1 VILGADYQP
10 VKTAAGRYDGRGFRG
25 RTSNYRAGPTIFS
38 PWVPGSH
45 PHSSGRLNDTLRDQL
60 QADLGQSLR
69 ITGELG
75 GGGMS
80 RVFVADDLAL
90 GRRVVVKVLAP
101 ELAAGVNVER
111 FRREILLAASL
122 QHPHIVPVL
131 TAGAVADSAG
141 HPAALPHFTMPF
153 IEGDSL
159 RARLTRDGKLS
170 IRDAV
175 AIIRDVAKGL
185 AYAHAHGVVHRDI
198 KPDNILLSSGSAA
211 VTDFGVAKALST
223 ARIAEPGGPLTVV
236 GMSLGTPAYMAP
248 EQAAGD
254 PDADHRVD
262 LYALGVVAYEML
274 AGAPPFSARSPQAL
288 IAAHLVEPPAPLAT
302 RRPDVPPALA
312 ALVMRCLE
320 KDPARRPQTADEV
333 LAGLDAA
340 PPPARRL
347 PLVAAGVVLLALVVL
362 AVLAIGRSGA
372 RRGAG
377 PDLTAI
383 AVLPLVNTSGNPQD
397 EYFSDG
403 MTDELAAALSRVH
416 GLRIASRTST
426 YAYKGRQDVD
436 VREVGRQLGVG
447 AVLEGTVRREGS
459 RLRLSAQLTN
469 VGDGLSIWSDRFER
483 EVKDVFAVQDELASA
498 IASALAP
505 RLVASGADSAASRGA
520 GAAKRT
526 DDLVAYDFYLRGRYF
541 WHQRGEDA
549 LRMAARHFEDAI
561 ARDPEFAAAHAGLA
575 DVLALLPVYGNTPGD
590 SAYPR
595 AREHAERAISLDP
608 ELADAHVTLGLV
620 LKSQGEWA
628 EGERVLTRAL
638 ALDAGSAA
646 AHQWHGELLVVTGR
660 LREAAAALR
669 KAHQLD
675 PLSPVIAAELG
686 YMLTLAGEAEAG
698 IAKGREAIALA
709 PELWTGHAFLG
720 SSYLFVNQVA
730 DAVPLIEEAVR
741 LDPGVSLFRG
751 VLAYAYALSGR
762 RADAERFL
770 AELEQEAARGGAQSP
785 VAIAHIGL
793 GDRDAALDWLERAAR
808 ARDPYLLQMSLT
820 PAWFDPIRSD
830 PRFAAVARA
839 LGLDAAVMARRTG
852 GRAD

>member
-1 VILGADYQP
+1 M
-10 VKTAAGRYDGRGFRG
+10 
-25 RTSNYRAGPTIFS
+25 
-38 PWVPGSH
+38 
-45 PHSSGRLNDTLRDQL
+45 NDTLRDQL
-60 QADLGQSLR
+60 QADLGQGFR

-153 IEGDSL
+153 VDGDSL
-159 RARLTRDGKLS
+159 RARLTRDGKLP
-170 IRDAV
+170 IRDVV
-175 AIIRDVAKGL
+175 AILRDVAKGL

-211 VTDFGVAKALST
+211 VTDFGVAKALSS
-223 ARIAEPGGPLTVV
+223 ARIAGPGGPITVV

-262 LYALGVVAYEML
+262 IYALGVVAYEML

-288 IAAHLVEPPAPLAT
+288 IAAHLVESPAPIAA
-302 RRPDVPPALA
+302 RRPETPAPLA

-320 KDPARRPQTADEV
+320 KDPARRPQTADEL

-340 PPPARRL
+340 PPTARRL
-347 PLVAAGVVLLALVVL
+347 PLVAAGVILLALVAL
-362 AVLAIGRSGA
+362 GMLAIGRGAA
-372 RRGAG
+372 RRSTA

-469 VGDGLSIWSDRFER
+469 VDDGLSIWSERFER
-483 EVKDVFAVQDELASA
+483 EVEDVFAVQDELASA
-498 IASALAP
+498 IASALTP
-505 RLVASGADSAASRGA
+505 RLVTARGDSVAPGVA
-520 GAAKRT
+520 GATSRT
-526 DDLVAYDFYLRGRYF
+526 KDLVAYDLYLRGRYF

-549 LRMAARHFEDAI
+549 LRVAAQHFEDAI
-561 ARDPEFAAAHAGLA
+561 ARDAEFAAAHAGLA
-575 DVLALLPVYGNTPGD
+575 DVLALLPVYGNTPSD

-595 AREHAERAISLDP
+595 AREHAERAIALDP
-608 ELADAHVTLGLV
+608 KLADAHVTLGLV

-628 EGERVLTRAL
+628 EGERVLVRAL
-638 ALDAGSAA
+638 ALDPGSAA
-646 AHQWHGELLVVTGR
+646 AHQWHGEVLVITGR

-720 SSYLFVNQVA
+720 SSYLFVQRTA
-730 DAVPLIEEAVR
+730 EAIPLIEEAVR
-741 LDPGVSLFRG
+741 LDPEVSLFRG
-751 VLAYAYALSGR
+751 VQAYAYGLAGR
-762 RADAERFL
+762 RGDAERLL
-770 AELEQEAARGGAQSP
+770 AALEREAARGGAPSP

-793 GDRDAALDWLERAAR
+793 GNGRTALDWLERAAR
-808 ARDPYLLQMSLT
+808 VRDPYLLQMSLT
-820 PAWFDPIRSD
+820 PAWFDPIRAD
-830 PRFAAVARA
+830 PRFAAVART
-839 LGLDAAVMARRTG
+839 LGLDPVVMRRRTG